1 MFTGPGGFDGGV
13 QSQHVG
19 LIGDFFDDGNFL
31 RDRFHC
37 GDRFLDGLAALPGV
51 LSALARHLLHLAAV
65 FGVLC
70 DGSAHLFHAA
80 GHLFDGGCLFAGALR
95 NDAGGGSDLRGSG
108 TYRACTQ
115 AHFADHFVEL
125 AGHLGH
131 SSEEAP
137 ELIAAIGVD
146 GLG

>member
-1 MFTGPGGFDGGV
+1 M
-13 QSQHVG
+13 
-19 LIGDFFDDGNFL
+19 
-31 RDRFHC
+31 
-37 GDRFLDGLAALPGV
+37 
-51 LSALARHLLHLAAV
+51 SALARHLLHLAAV

-80 GHLFDGGCLFAGALR
+80 GYLFDSGSLFAGALR

-108 TYRACTQ
+108 TYRASTH

-146 GLG
+146 GLGQIASADVFDDFEHVLDGLGDAARNYKSNDNADEDGHE